1 MDLSKAFDTLNH
13 DILIYK
19 LKAYGLSETA
29 LKLIQ
34 SYLTNRKQYVEI
46 NNTQSTK
53 NDITVGVP
61 QGSILGPLLFI
72 IYINDI
78 IHSSTVFK
86 FIIFADDTTLYT
98 TLDTQEDI
106 NDILNDELVQINN
119 WLKVNKLS
127 VNVAKTKAMLFHM
140 PQKQI
145 HNPRLTIAGSNIE
158 FIDNFNFLGI
168 TINKH
173 LNWTKHMDTLSAKIA
188 KTVGILNTLKH
199 VLPTNILKMIYNS
212 LILCHL
218 MINLTNSKKK
228 LFESSRLVIS
238 LPILNQFLNNYTF

>member
-1 MDLSKAFDTLNH
+1 MNY

-29 LKLIQ
+29 LKLMQ

-53 NDITVGVP
+53 NYITVGVP

-78 IHSSTVFK
+78 THSSSVFK

-98 TLDTQEDI
+98 TLDTQENI

-127 VNVAKTKAMLFHM
+127 LNVAKTKAMLFHM

-145 HNPRLTIAGSNIE
+145 HNPRLKIAGSIIE
-158 FIDNFNFLGI
+158 FIDNFNCLDI

-173 LNWTKHMDTLSAKIA
+173 LNWTKHMDILSAKIA
-188 KTVGILNTLKH
+188 KNGWDFKH
-199 VLPTNILKMIYNS
+199 S
-212 LILCHL
+212 
-218 MINLTNSKKK
+218 
-228 LFESSRLVIS
+228 
-238 LPILNQFLNNYTF
+238 